1 MATHSS
7 VLAGGSHGQRSVGGY
22 SQWSCRV
29 EHMKLV
35 LIWLSATNLWV
46 LDYILL
52 DNGKSHMV
60 YLWAVK
66 ATDITNDGASEER
79 AARCCRSICLPNS
92 ACRRCSYK
100 HFLSRPAI
108 TALSW
113 WHHKIAR
120 VSLDEFTAH
129 THEPMLWTLRNTH
142 CSGSSLQSKFHPA
155 RQHLHGTASCSQLH
169 GGQPGVQSWS
179 LISGY
184 AEQHVPGDSGGQ
196 SSRAIDPSTLFRW
209 PVVTTHWPSGL
220 VGLLSGG
227 PADWLQLYF
236 SFHPESLGLWCPV
249 DAFQPQLNWASPSKE
264 TNMLSTWQ
272 VTLKM
277 LNNWLLF

>member
-113 WHHKIAR
+113 WHHRIAR

-184 AEQHVPGDSGGQ
+184 AEQHVPGDSGGAELQ
-196 SSRAIDPSTLFRW
+196 GHWSQHVIQMTCGHHTLAQWAGWTLVWWPCRLTPALFLLPSWVPWPLMPSRCLPAST
-209 PVVTTHWPSGL
+209 
-220 VGLLSGG
+220 
-227 PADWLQLYF
+227 QLGI
-236 SFHPESLGLWCPV
+236 SFQRNQHV
-249 DAFQPQLNWASPSKE
+249 IYMASNSKNAE
-264 TNMLSTWQ
+264 
-272 VTLKM
+272 
-277 LNNWLLF
+277 